1 MIIYK
6 VPGLHRGPKGTTYSY
21 RDADEGKA
29 IPKGWHKSL
38 EAAVDAHLPPKK
50 RKPKAKE

>member
-21 RDADEGKA
+21 KSAEEGDD
-29 IPKGWHKSL
+29 IPKGWHKTL
-38 EAAVDAHLPPKK
+38 DAAVKASLPKK
-50 RKPKAKE
+50 RKG